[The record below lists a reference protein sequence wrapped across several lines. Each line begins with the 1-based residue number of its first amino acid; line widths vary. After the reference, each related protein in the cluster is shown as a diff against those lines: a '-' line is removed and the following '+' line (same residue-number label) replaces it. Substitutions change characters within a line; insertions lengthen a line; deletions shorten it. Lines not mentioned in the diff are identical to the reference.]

1 MTTKTVAR
9 CAIYE
14 NRPKVCR
21 DYPQID
27 HYIPE
32 ECTFTFVGS
41 ERRGNCECDLGIC
54 CAIPRENGEPGGAP
68 LPELAGGEPCKHLV
82 WKDEE
87 EEPIKTASVLPVI
100 QDAPMS
106 RTQILEEAVEGES

>member
-14 NRPKVCR
+14 DRPKVCR

-32 ECTFTFVGS
+32 ECTYTFMGGD
-41 ERRGNCECDLGIC
+41 RRGGCECDLGIC
-54 CAIPRENGEPGGAP
+54 CAIPRENGEPGGTP
-68 LPELAGGEPCKHLV
+68 LPELAGGAPCKHLKWETIEV
-82 WKDEE
+82 
-87 EEPIKTASVLPVI
+87 EPTKTASVLPII
-100 QDAPMS
+100 QDSPVNRS
-106 RTQILEEAVEGES
+106 RALEEAVEGES